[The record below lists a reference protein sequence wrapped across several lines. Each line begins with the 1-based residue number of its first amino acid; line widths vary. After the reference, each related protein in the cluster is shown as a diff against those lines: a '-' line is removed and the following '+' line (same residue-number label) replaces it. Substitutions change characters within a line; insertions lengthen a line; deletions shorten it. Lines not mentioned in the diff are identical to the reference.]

1 MRLRPPQL
9 GRLGQRT
16 LSPRRL
22 SSGPA
27 AALPA
32 SVDAVVIGGGCVGA
46 SACYHLQEQ
55 GLSTLLLEAHSLT
68 AGTTWHT
75 AGMLW
80 RLRPS
85 YVDIELHT
93 HTRELAMRLEEA
105 PGAAWTQ
112 NGGLFIAGNKE
123 RLAEYERLGQTGEYY
138 GIASEVLSPSEEYAS
153 PTGTVGRR
161 VVGVHTS
168 CGQTIRT
175 GHVVN
180 ACGAW
185 AGAVSEMAGAPL
197 PLLAMKHAYVEPLE
211 GMHGGLPN
219 VRDHDL
225 SVYLKAQGSAMAIG
239 GLFDLDWDTFLQNM
253 TGHVQRCPAVEHTGI
268 ASTVCGP
275 ESFTPD
281 HKPLVGPQ
289 PGGGGFNSMGMML
302 SGGIGRELA
311 AWVLHGAPTLDL
323 FGFDP
328 ARFHAST
335 VADARWVQD
344 RTHESYAKTYAIV
357 FPSDEPL
364 AGRGARRSAL
374 HDCLAAAGCVF
385 QARHGFERP
394 GWFVGPDVG
403 AGALPRSYDYYGA
416 YADEESGWRLG
427 AGRADVAA
435 HESHPYLDFVEG
447 ELTFG
452 WPASFGRVRAARSGV
467 ALFDQ
472 SYFGKLLISGPRAD
486 AAMQWV
492 CGNDMEGRA
501 PGAVVYTPLCNA
513 RGGVEADVTVTR
525 LADNRWYMCTGG
537 ATASHDLRWIESALD
552 EGGFGGGVS
561 VADISDELT
570 LLSVQGPLSH
580 QLLAPLV
587 GGGAIDDLSAF
598 PFSTAREGLTVAG
611 VPDVRLLRLTFVG
624 ELGFELHMPA
634 GGAPQVYAALREAGA
649 ALERRSGAPVRD
661 AGYFAIDSL
670 SAEKSY
676 RHWHADLACGDSPQ
690 EAAIGFTVL
699 PKLRREDAPGFLGR
713 DALLAKMQSGLQRR
727 IVTLTLDADGGPGGA
742 PPLHGAELIERDG
755 EPLGIVRSTAY
766 GHSIGKQVVTGYVR
780 CPDGLEKI
788 TPKWL
793 REGSWAVRSKRR
805 APLPATLHLKAPF
818 DPEGKRIAGD
828 YSEAEDLLE
837 VAQ

>member
-1 MRLRPPQL
+1 
-9 GRLGQRT
+9 
-16 LSPRRL
+16 
-22 SSGPA
+22 
-27 AALPA
+27 
-32 SVDAVVIGGGCVGA
+32 
-46 SACYHLQEQ
+46 
-55 GLSTLLLEAHSLT
+55 
-68 AGTTWHT
+68 
-75 AGMLW
+75 
-80 RLRPS
+80 
-85 YVDIELHT
+85 
-93 HTRELAMRLEEA
+93 
-105 PGAAWTQ
+105 
-112 NGGLFIAGNKE
+112 
-123 RLAEYERLGQTGEYY
+123 
-138 GIASEVLSPSEEYAS
+138 
-153 PTGTVGRR
+153 
-161 VVGVHTS
+161 
-168 CGQTIRT
+168 
-175 GHVVN
+175 
-180 ACGAW
+180 
-185 AGAVSEMAGAPL
+185 MAGAPL
-197 PLLAMKHAYVEPLE
+197 PLLAMKHAYVVTEPLE

-239 GLFDLDWDTFLQNM
+239 GYETNPEFWAQPASDFAFGLFDLDWDTFLQNM

-268 ASTVCGP
+268 SSTVCGP

-289 PGGGGFNSMGMML
+289 PGVRGLWQACGFNSMGMML

-311 AWVLHGAPTLDL
+311 AWVVHGSPTLDL

-403 AGALPRSYDYYGA
+403 AGALPQSYDYYGA

-452 WPASFGRVRAARSGV
+452 WPASFGRVAEEVRAARSGV

-611 VPDVRLLRLTFVG
+611 VPGVRLLRLTFVG

-634 GGAPQVYAALREAGA
+634 GGAPQVYTALREAGA